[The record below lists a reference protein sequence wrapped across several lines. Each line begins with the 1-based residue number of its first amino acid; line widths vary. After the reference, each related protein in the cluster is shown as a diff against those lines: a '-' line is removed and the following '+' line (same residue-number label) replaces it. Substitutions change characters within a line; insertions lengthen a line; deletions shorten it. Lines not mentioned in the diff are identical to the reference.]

1 MNPYKHMNESQLEKL
16 YNKLRQIDEYK
27 KQKKMV
33 DSRQVL
39 LDDAIK
45 AAERKQ
51 AGSQIC
57 MK

>member
-1 MNPYKHMNESQLEKL
+1 MTNSQLEKL
-16 YNKLRQIDEYK
+16 YNKLRQIGEYK

-39 LDDAIK
+39 LDESIRI
-45 AAERKQ
+45 AERKQ
-51 AGSQIC
+51 GANQC

>member
-1 MNPYKHMNESQLEKL
+1 MNPYKKMNNEQLMKL

-45 AAERKQ
+45 AAERKLK
-51 AGSQIC
+51 C

>member
-1 MNPYKHMNESQLEKL
+1 MNPYKKMNNEQLTKL

-45 AAERKQ
+45 VAERKLK
-51 AGSQIC
+51 C

>member
-1 MNPYKHMNESQLEKL
+1 MNPYRQMNNEQLNKL
-16 YNKLRQIDEYK
+16 YNKLRQIGEYR
-27 KQKKMV
+27 KQRKMV

-45 AAERKQ
+45 AAERKLK
-51 AGSQIC
+51 C